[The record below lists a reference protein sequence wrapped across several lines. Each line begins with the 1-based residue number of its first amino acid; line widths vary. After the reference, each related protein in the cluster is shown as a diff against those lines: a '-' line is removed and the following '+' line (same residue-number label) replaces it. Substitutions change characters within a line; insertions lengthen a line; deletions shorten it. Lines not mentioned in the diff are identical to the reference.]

1 MTFYALIALWFT
13 EKEHGMASAVSAMMM
28 RMGMV
33 TAEFTTPLVMQRTN
47 NLVFPFGL
55 AGLVAVVGF
64 FCGLAVVF
72 MDKTN

>member
-33 TAEFTTPLVMQRTN
+33 AAEFTTSLVQQRTN
-47 NLVFPFGL
+47 NLVYPFGL
-55 AGLVAVVGF
+55 AGFVAVIGF
-64 FCGLAVVF
+64 FCGLAVVA
-72 MDKTN
+72 MDKIN